1 MIDRRGGSKRTSVVL
16 ALGVTQTISWAS
28 SYYIPA
34 ILAVPIARELKLP
47 NDRVFAAFTAALVL
61 MAVVAPLVG
70 RHIDRIGGRTV
81 LSLSHVVIA
90 VGLSALALA
99 NGPWLMAS
107 AWLILGFGMALGLYD
122 AAFAALAGF
131 YGKEARSP
139 ITGVTLLGG
148 FASTIGWPIHAVLE
162 QRYGWRVTCL
172 VWAATHILLCLPL
185 SLLALPRHSS
195 SAKGPAQDETSTA
208 VEAPPPA
215 QRSTMVLISL
225 LFAAAWFVTGSM
237 AVHLPRLLESLGAT
251 ATAAIAAGV
260 LVGPAQVAARLI
272 EFSAMRKAHPI
283 VSARIATI
291 LHPIGAAIL
300 FWIGAPAVAVFAV
313 LHGAGNGMLTIVR
326 GTLPLALFGPQ
337 GYGFRQGMISAP
349 ARLTQALS
357 PFLFGLIVDSS
368 PLIALLLSSSLM
380 LLSFTIL
387 LALKPP
393 RSQ

>member
-1 MIDRRGGSKRTSVVL
+1 VVL
-16 ALGVTQTISWAS
+16 TLGVTQTVSWAS

-34 ILAVPIARELKLP
+34 ILAVPIARSLGLP

-61 MAVVAPLVG
+61 MAAVAPFVG
-70 RHIDRIGGRTV
+70 RQIDRIGGRTV

-90 VGLSALALA
+90 VGLAALALA

-162 QRYGWRVTCL
+162 QHYGWRVTCF
-172 VWAATHILLCLPL
+172 VWAATHILVCLPL
-185 SLLALPRHSS
+185 SLLTLPRHASS
-195 SAKGPAQDETSTA
+195 SKEPLREKPTA
-208 VEAPPPA
+208 SAEPPPPA

-251 ATAAIAAGV
+251 ATAAIAAAV
-260 LVGPAQVAARLI
+260 LVGPAQVAARLV
-272 EFSAMRKAHPI
+272 EFSAMRQAHPI

-313 LHGAGNGMLTIVR
+313 LHGAGNGLLTIVR

-349 ARLTQALS
+349 ARMTQALS

-368 PLIALLLSSSLM
+368 PLSALLLSSGLM

-393 RSQ
+393 RS